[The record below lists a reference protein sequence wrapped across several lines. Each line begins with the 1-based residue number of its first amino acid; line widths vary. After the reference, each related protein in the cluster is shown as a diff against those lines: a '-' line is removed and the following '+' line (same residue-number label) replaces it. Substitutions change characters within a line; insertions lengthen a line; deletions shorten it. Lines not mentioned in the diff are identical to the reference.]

1 MSTTNPSPN
10 SDEAR
15 IRRLISAYFEGETSL
30 DEERELRHFFAQP
43 ADRIPEALRGHIPYF
58 QFFETSKADS
68 TASYEQMMDQLPA
81 DEIPPADSGRFLTSS
96 RLLQLAAGIIL
107 VLSGFI
113 AGMMTDRLSRPSAN
127 ETEIQQMRAEVQQ
140 IQQILISGAFHN
152 ASAGDRIRAARASA
166 LLGSNDQAGYDSDL
180 IIQLLAYSL
189 NTDPN
194 VHVRTEAAEALYSL
208 ADQPM
213 VAETLLQ
220 SLSESQDEMIQ
231 LQLVEMLTNLEVNE
245 ALSVM
250 RRLRMHPETSEL
262 LARELDYSIAQ
273 LESREI

>member
-1 MSTTNPSPN
+1 MSTSHTSPH

-15 IRRLISAYFEGETSL
+15 ISRLIEAYFEGETSL
-30 DEERELRHFFAQP
+30 DEERELRRYFAQP
-43 ADRIPEALRGHIPYF
+43 AGQLPDALREHKAFF
-58 QFFETSKADS
+58 QFFDTPKAD
-68 TASYEQMMDQLPA
+68 AGISYEEMMDQLPA
-81 DEIPPADSGRFLTSS
+81 DEASTGNSGRFLTSS

-113 AGMMTDRLSRPSAN
+113 AGMMTDRLSRPAAS

-140 IQQILISGAFHN
+140 LQQVLISGAFHN

-166 LLGSNDQAGYDSDL
+166 VLGSNGQAGYDTDL

-194 VHVRTEAAEALYSL
+194 VHVRTAAAEALYSL

-213 VAETLLQ
+213 VSETLLQ
-220 SLSESQDEMIQ
+220 SLSETQDEMIQ
-231 LQLVEMLTNLEVNE
+231 LQLIEMLTRLEVSE
-245 ALSVM
+245 AVSVM
-250 RRLRMHPETSEL
+250 HRLRMHPETSQL

-273 LESREI
+273 LESREM

>member
-1 MSTTNPSPN
+1 MSPSNTSPN
-10 SDEAR
+10 ADEAR
-15 IRRLISAYFEGETSL
+15 ITRLIEAYFEGETSL
-30 DEERELRHFFAQP
+30 DEERELRRYFAQP
-43 ADRIPEALRGHIPYF
+43 AEQLPDDLRKHQAFF
-58 QFFETSKADS
+58 QFFDTSKSDS
-68 TASYEQMMDQLPA
+68 SAPYEQMMDQLPA
-81 DEIPPADSGRFLTSS
+81 GGTTSAGSGRFLTSS

-113 AGMMTDRLSRPSAN
+113 AGMMTDRLSRPAAG

-140 IQQILISGAFHN
+140 LQQVLISGAFHN

-166 LLGSNDQAGYDSDL
+166 VLGRNEQAGYDTDL

-194 VHVRTEAAEALYSL
+194 VHVRTAAAEALYSL

-213 VAETLLQ
+213 VPETLLQ
-220 SLSESQDEMIQ
+220 SLSGTQDEMIQ
-231 LQLVEMLTNLEVNE
+231 LQLVEMLTRLEVSE
-245 ALSVM
+245 AVSVM
-250 RRLRMHPETSEL
+250 RRLRMHPDTSEL

-273 LESREI
+273 LESREM

>member
-1 MSTTNPSPN
+1 MSPSNTSPN
-10 SDEAR
+10 SNEAR
-15 IRRLISAYFEGETSL
+15 ITRLIEAYFEGETSL
-30 DEERELRHFFAQP
+30 DEERELRRYFAQP
-43 ADRIPEALRGHIPYF
+43 AGQLPDGLRKHRPFF
-58 QFFETSKADS
+58 QFFDTSKPDS
-68 TASYEQMMDQLPA
+68 NASYEQMMDQLPA
-81 DEIPPADSGRFLTSS
+81 DEAPAGDSVRFLTSS

-113 AGMMTDRLSRPSAN
+113 AGMMTDRLSRPAAN
-127 ETEIQQMRAEVQQ
+127 GTEIQQMRAEVQQ
-140 IQQILISGAFHN
+140 LQQVLISGAFHN

-166 LLGSNDQAGYDSDL
+166 VLGSTGEAGYDTDL

-194 VHVRTEAAEALYSL
+194 VHVRTAAAEALYSL

-213 VAETLLQ
+213 VPETLLQ
-220 SLSESQDEMIQ
+220 SLSETQDEMIQ
-231 LQLVEMLTNLEVNE
+231 LQLVEMLTRLEVSE
-245 ALSVM
+245 AVSVM

-273 LESREI
+273 LESREM

>member
-1 MSTTNPSPN
+1 MSTSHTSPH

-15 IRRLISAYFEGETSL
+15 ITRLVDAYFEGETSL
-30 DEERELRHFFAQP
+30 DDERELRRYFTQP
-43 ADRIPEALRGHIPYF
+43 ADQLPDALREHKAFF
-58 QFFETSKADS
+58 QFFDTSKSDS
-68 TASYEQMMDQLPA
+68 ATSFEQMLDQLPA
-81 DEIPPADSGRFLTSS
+81 DGASTGNSGRILTSS

-113 AGMMTDRLSRPSAN
+113 AGMMTDRLSQPAAG

-140 IQQILISGAFHN
+140 LQQVLISGAFQN

-166 LLGSNDQAGYDSDL
+166 VLGRNEQAGYDTDL

-194 VHVRTEAAEALYSL
+194 VHVRTAAAEALYSL

-213 VAETLLQ
+213 VPETLLQ
-220 SLSESQDEMIQ
+220 SLSETQDEMIQ
-231 LQLVEMLTNLEVNE
+231 LQLVEMLTRLEISE
-245 ALSVM
+245 AVSVM
-250 RRLRMHPETSEL
+250 RRLRMHPDTSEL